1 MFAVKEDHIIKEISS
16 VEAAI
21 QMTHPGHHTVPS
33 LPILDVALELAGPLP
48 GVLCLGL
55 ADGQPALVIVVDS
68 LNRETSQSGPGPLCS
83 PRSRH

>member
-1 MFAVKEDHIIKEISS
+1 MPY
-16 VEAAI
+16 
-21 QMTHPGHHTVPS
+21 PGHVTVPS

-48 GVLCLGL
+48 GVLRLGL

-68 LNRETSQSGPGPLCS
+68 LNRETTQSGPLCS